1 MTIELRNSVRQSVL
15 SIVLTGWVLVANAG
29 GGGGLQE
36 RSRIDW
42 VESSLQV
49 VDTAIVYSPHYPG
62 SVHAIEF

>member
-15 SIVLTGWVLVANAG
+15 SIVLTGWVLAANA
-29 GGGGLQE
+29 GGGLQE